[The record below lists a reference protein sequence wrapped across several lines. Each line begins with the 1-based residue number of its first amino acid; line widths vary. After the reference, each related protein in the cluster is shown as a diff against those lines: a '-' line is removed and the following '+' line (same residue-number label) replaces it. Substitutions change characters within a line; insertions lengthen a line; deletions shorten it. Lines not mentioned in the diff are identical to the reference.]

1 MKNVIIGTLIVFI
14 TSVTSFYYLTNS
26 LSSELNKKTDEYKS
40 KIGQRIVIEK
50 DTLTVVDYSI
60 VMETFTL
67 SNGKQVNSVIVFGNK
82 AK

>member
-1 MKNVIIGTLIVFI
+1 MKNVIIGTIIVFI